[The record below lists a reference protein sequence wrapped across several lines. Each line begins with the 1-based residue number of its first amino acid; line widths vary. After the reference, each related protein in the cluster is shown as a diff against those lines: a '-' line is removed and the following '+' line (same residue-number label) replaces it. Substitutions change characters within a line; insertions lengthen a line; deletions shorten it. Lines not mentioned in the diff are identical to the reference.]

1 MESPKENF
9 NLSFISKMGRTE
21 VKDRAAQKNNFIDRI
36 SAVERGRYKY
46 LKFELK
52 KMTEKL
58 LYRKR
63 LPYRYNI
70 PDICQC
76 L

>member
-1 MESPKENF
+1 MESSKENF

-52 KMTEKL
+52 KND
-58 LYRKR
+58 RKIA
-63 LPYRYNI
+63 LPKTI
-70 PDICQC
+70 AVP